1 MSDFIHSI
9 QMEDTSLCDDLLKY
23 YGNNAEYKHRGLS
36 DGGDKKSTD
45 VVVWPNSSD
54 PSILRYLD
62 FLRLG
67 VDSYRK
73 KYDSFTFPLGF
84 AEPWLIQHYEPG
96 EGFTSWHCER
106 ASHQTHQRALVFM
119 TYLND
124 VEDGGET
131 QWLYQ
136 GRQFKPKKGLTA
148 IWPTDFTHT
157 HRGVVS
163 PTQRKTIA
171 TGWFSFLDFKS
182 AHGDLT
188 KYYEEQISDL
198 RKEIKVKNVE
208 E

>member
-1 MSDFIHSI
+1 
-9 QMEDTSLCDDLLKY
+9 
-23 YGNNAEYKHRGLS
+23 
-36 DGGDKKSTD
+36 
-45 VVVWPNSSD
+45 
-54 PSILRYLD
+54 
-62 FLRLG
+62 
-67 VDSYRK
+67 
-73 KYDSFTFPLGF
+73 
-84 AEPWLIQHYEPG
+84 
-96 EGFTSWHCER
+96 
-106 ASHQTHQRALVFM
+106 M

-171 TGWFSFLDFKS
+171 TGWFSFLDFKA
-182 AHGDLT
+182 AHGSLT

-198 RKEIKVKNVE
+198 RKEMKEKE
-208 E
+208 SA

>member
-1 MSDFIHSI
+1 MGDFIHMI
-9 QMEDTSLCDDLLKY
+9 QMEDTSLCDDMLKY
-23 YGNNAEYKHRGLS
+23 YDNHVEYKQRGHS

-54 PSILRYLD
+54 PTILKYLN
-62 FLRLG
+62 FLG
-67 VDSYRK
+67 SCVEDYRK
-73 KYDSFTFPLGF
+73 EYDSFTFPVGY

-106 ASHQTHQRALVFM
+106 ATHLTHQRALVFM

-136 GRQFKPKKGLTA
+136 GRQVKPKKGLTA

-171 TGWFSFLDFKS
+171 TGWFSFLDFRA
-182 AHGDLT
+182 AHSSLT
-188 KYYEEQISDL
+188 KYYEDIIDEM
-198 RKEIKVKNVE
+198 KVKDGE
-208 E
+208 S